1 MTTFLSQRGCFRWV
15 SFNTGNSH
23 SCQTSPYSPAPN
35 VTSALFAFLLTVNPL
50 PPPPPTHHK
59 ATAEANNLAAL
70 ASSMDEYNHLME
82 DVVGGEKPYLSE
94 DQLNEKHE
102 ALRDAALT
110 SFRSIKKMGGE
121 VYSKQFEEK
130 LLEQIEEAFEHYQAQ
145 NASKNIFAAAR
156 TPAVL
161 FALMV
166 CFYVVSGLFE
176 LVGITTL
183 SWLMNWCLG
192 VAILTLVVWA
202 YVRFSGQYREIGQH
216 IDTFVNTIWEQVS
229 IKRSVRWFICAFVC
243 TMSVC
248 LSVCLCV

>member
-1 MTTFLSQRGCFRWV
+1 MLYVHTLIRTYVCPFP
-15 SFNTGNSH
+15 
-23 SCQTSPYSPAPN
+23 SPSLPHHC
-35 VTSALFAFLLTVNPL
+35 NPL
-50 PPPPPTHHK
+50 PPTHTHK

-70 ASSMDEYNHLME
+70 ASAMDEYNHRME

-102 ALRDAALT
+102 ALRDAALNNFT
-110 SFRSIKKMGGE
+110 SIKKMGGE

-166 CFYVVSGLFE
+166 CFYVVSGFCNL
-176 LVGITTL
+176 LGIEIL

-216 IDTFVNTIWEQVS
+216 IDTFVNTIWEQV
-229 IKRSVRWFICAFVC
+229 RGYVRLKLLASSNVHLCLMCVC
-243 TMSVC
+243 V
-248 LSVCLCV
+248 